1 MHIGCVGYAVEQGL
15 GRLMKSFVD
24 AGVVTDPIIWPHRGR
39 GRENHPE
46 WYKSGNMVSPE
57 SGSVS
62 KLLKRRGKFIDVLM
76 AWETF
81 FDWTA
86 LATCREMGIK
96 TVLVP
101 MHEWFP
107 KKAPDMP
114 DLFACPSKLDFF
126 YFADLPY
133 TREVSL
139 QWAESATRSTP
150 PFAIFQGGYTGTK
163 ASFTPIPVDP
173 STWKQRTT
181 ALRFLHNAGNVGH
194 RWHKGTLELLQ
205 AVPLV
210 KNPDFRLTVRGQDVE
225 ELNKV
230 LKQVPE
236 ACKDPRLTIEL
247 GEVPYEKLWDGFDVY
262 IAPEK
267 QNGLSLPLQEARA
280 AGLVV
285 MTSDRFPHND
295 WLPRE
300 YLIPVSRYERA
311 NVGSSY
317 LDFDSA
323 VVEPADIAVKIDEV
337 FGRDIE
343 AYSENI
349 YGWALQNSWQAL
361 KPKWLEVLSNLV
373 EGNA

>member
-1 MHIGCVGYAVEQGL
+1 MRVGCVGYAVRQGL
-15 GRLMKSFVD
+15 GYLMRSFVD

-46 WYKSGNMVSPE
+46 WYRNGNMVSSEP
-57 SGSVS
+57 GSVS

-81 FDWTA
+81 FDWTC

-101 MHEWFP
+101 MMEWTP
-107 KKAPDMP
+107 KNPP
-114 DLFACPSKLDFF
+114 DLPDAIICPSKLDLQ
-126 YFADLPY
+126 YFPGLPKSLAKDLGNTIEDRWRFVP
-133 TREVSL
+133 
-139 QWAESATRSTP
+139 ST
-150 PFAIFQGGYTGTK
+150 YL
-163 ASFTPIPVDP
+163 PIPVDP

-205 AVPLV
+205 AVPMV
-210 KNPDFRLTVRGQDVE
+210 KSPDFRLTVRGQDVE

-230 LKQVPE
+230 LKRVPE
-236 ACKDPRLTIEL
+236 ACKDPRLTVEL

-295 WLPRE
+295 WLPKE

-323 VVEPADIAVKIDEV
+323 VVEPADIAAKIDEV
-337 FGRDIE
+337 FGRDTST
-343 AYSENI
+343 YSLSGKQWSEE
-349 YGWALQNSWQAL
+349 NSWQAL
-361 KPKWLEVLSNLV
+361 KLKWLEVLAGLV
-373 EGNA
+373 GG